1 MFNFQNADIKNET
14 DSGSFSRGLN
24 YFKQGMVISLDVNE
38 INDYTI
44 SLSSEVSG
52 SGYNPYEQMILIE
65 KSYQSLDIDGQCT
78 CPVGFNCK
86 HVVASCLEYL
96 SRQKLAG
103 NATRNAA
110 SNKQA
115 NKKIDSS
122 LFWLSEFASASP
134 QKKIRGSTVTAEP
147 KNEFINYILTQ
158 SMSGTGISICL
169 LKNRILKNGGPG
181 KGRSINLD
189 DLIDNYSQPSYAQ
202 NIDIEIAQM
211 IDAQNEYTWG
221 EHEFSVSGDLGELI
235 LIKILGTG
243 RSHWLSP
250 YNPALKQG
258 ESRKLHLNWMDE
270 KNGDK
275 RLEVKLQPEASTLHG
290 YPPLYYDTTSN
301 EIGKISGADFTE
313 RQWNMLLDMP
323 PIPADTCTAF
333 SQQLLANCPG
343 SSLPPPQKIDQEQV
357 SESAIPGL
365 FLYGVVNPDN
375 GYRTHLMR
383 LRFHYGEYEVRAIPW
398 DAVSTFIRE
407 NRYIS
412 VNRDLISERKATSR
426 LTDADFLL
434 THDAEQEDILF
445 LPSSGEGRMAL
456 VSRWQHLLHEILPQL
471 TEEGWEIEIDPSF
484 QLEFLQADNWDVE
497 IESDAGNDWF
507 DLRFDLEVDGQ
518 KIPLLPL
525 IANVLSMYEPDNLPE
540 MITLP
545 MNTVIGN
552 NKYLQIPS
560 ERIRPIFKTL
570 YELFNTE
577 SLDENGNLR
586 LSRFDATRLAELED
600 SLSNELNWRGGAA
613 MRKLGRKLKNFKG
626 IRKVAP
632 PRGLKATLR
641 DYQQQ
646 GLNWLQ
652 FLREYEFNGILA
664 DDMGLGKTVQT
675 LTHLLKE
682 KERKRLDKPSLILAP
697 TSLMSNWRREAEQF
711 TPQLKVLVLQGAD
724 RKQHF
729 DKIKDHDLILSTY
742 PLLARDQETLL
753 AHEYYY
759 FILDEA
765 QVIKNPKAKAAR
777 AAREVKAQHRLCLT
791 GTPMENHLGELWAL
805 FDFLMPGC
813 LGQQKAFNQN
823 FRKPI
828 EKHGDDEQRERLV
841 NRISP
846 FMLRRSKTE
855 VVKELPKKTEII
867 RSVALDKK
875 QAALYESIRLSM
887 EKKVRDA
894 IKQKGLARSHITIL
908 DALLKLRQTCCDPRL
923 LSLEQAKK
931 VKSSAKMEMLME
943 MLPEML
949 EEGRRILLF
958 SQFTKMLAIIEQQL
972 RERDISYT
980 KLTGKTI
987 NREKVIDEFKEGK
1000 ANVFL
1005 ISLKAGGVGLN
1016 LTEADTVI
1024 HYDPWWNPAVENQA
1038 TDRAHRIGQN
1048 KAVFV
1053 YKLIT
1058 ENTLEEKILLMQARK
1073 QALADGVYNKKNTGK
1088 DYKLTADDLQELF
1101 SPLGS

>member
-1 MFNFQNADIKNET
+1 MLNFKHIDIKHET
-14 DSGSFSRGLN
+14 DSESYSHGLKH
-24 YFKQGMVISLDVNE
+24 FKQNMVSSLSINE
-38 INDYTI
+38 INDYTV
-44 SLSSEVSG
+44 SLYSEVNDGESR
-52 SGYNPYEQMILIE
+52 PYEQMILIE
-65 KSYQSLDIDGQCT
+65 QSYQGIDIDGQCT
-78 CPVGFNCK
+78 CTEGFNCK

-96 SRQKLAG
+96 SRSIPENKMKKGALDSQTLSTSMFWL
-103 NATRNAA
+103 NEFTDA
-110 SNKQA
+110 SSTS
-115 NKKIDSS
+115 KKI
-122 LFWLSEFASASP
+122 L
-134 QKKIRGSTVTAEP
+134 GSTPTP
-147 KNEFINYILTQ
+147 DTTNEFISYVLSESGSALTV
-158 SMSGTGISICL
+158 
-169 LKNRILKNGGPG
+169 RILKNRTLKNGNPG
-181 KGRSINLD
+181 KGRLISLGSIV
-189 DLIDNYSQPSYAQ
+189 DNYYPVQHIQPV
-202 NIDIEIAQM
+202 DVEIAQI

-221 EHEFSVSGDLGELI
+221 DHTLSIEGDLGELS
-235 LIKILGTG
+235 LKKILSTG
-243 RSHWLSP
+243 RSHWLSTA
-250 YNPALKQG
+250 NPALKLGQP
-258 ESRKLHLNWMDE
+258 RKLHLNWEDE
-270 KNGDK
+270 KSGDK
-275 RLEVKLQPEASTLHG
+275 RLEIKLQPPASTLNL
-290 YPPLYYDTTSN
+290 YPPLYFDTARY
-301 EIGKISGADFTE
+301 EIGSITGADFSQ

-323 PIPADTCTAF
+323 PIPTDACEEF
-333 SQQLLANCPG
+333 SLHLLANCPG
-343 SSLPPPQKIDQEQV
+343 TPLPPPQAIDQQQV
-357 SESAIPGL
+357 SEPAIPAL
-365 FLYGVVNPDN
+365 FLYGDVNPDN
-375 GYRTHLMR
+375 GYRAHFMR
-383 LRFHYGEYEVRAIPW
+383 LQFGYGQYQIP
-398 DAVSTFIRE
+398 ALPETQMITLIE
-407 NRYIS
+407 NNQYIS
-412 VNRDLISERKATSR
+412 INRDRVAEKQAAER
-426 LTDADFLL
+426 LTSEGFLSV
-434 THDAEQEDILF
+434 HSAEQDELLF
-445 LPSSGEGRMAL
+445 LPSSGEGRIAL
-456 VSRWQHLLHEILPQL
+456 VNCWQHFLHETLPQL
-471 TEEGWEIEIDPSF
+471 EAEGWKIEKDASF
-484 QLEFLQADNWDVE
+484 ELEFLQADYWDVD
-497 IESDAGNDWF
+497 IESDNDWF
-507 DLRFDLEVDGQ
+507 DLRFDLEVEGQ

-525 IANVLSMYEPDNLPE
+525 IASVLNMYELDDLPE

-545 MNTVIGN
+545 MDSVVGN
-552 NKYLQIPS
+552 NKYLQIPTD
-560 ERIRPIFKTL
+560 RIRPIFKTL
-570 YELFNTE
+570 YELYNTE
-577 SLDENGNLR
+577 SLNEDGSLR

-600 SLSNELNWRGGAA
+600 SCSNELNWHGGNA
-613 MRKLGRKLKNFKG
+613 MRKLGRKLKTFKG
-626 IRKVAP
+626 IRNVAP

-682 KERKRLDKPSLILAP
+682 KERKRLNKPCLILAP

-711 TPQLKVLVLQGAD
+711 TPRLKVLVLQGAD
-724 RKQHF
+724 RREHF
-729 DKIKDHDLILSTY
+729 DKIQDHDLILSTY

-765 QVIKNPKAKAAR
+765 QVIKNPKSKAAR
-777 AAREVKAQHRLCLT
+777 AAREVKAEHRLCLT

-813 LGQQKAFNQN
+813 LGEQKVFNQN

-828 EKHGDDEQRERLV
+828 EKHGDNEQRERLV

-846 FMLRRSKTE
+846 FMLRRSKSE

-908 DALLKLRQTCCDPRL
+908 DALLKLRQTCCDPKL

-949 EEGRRILLF
+949 EEGRRVLLF
-958 SQFTKMLAIIEQQL
+958 SQFTKMLAIIEEQL
-972 RERDISYT
+972 KKRNINYT
-980 KLTGKTI
+980 KLTGSTTD
-987 NREKVIDEFKEGK
+987 REKVIDEFKQGK
-1000 ANVFL
+1000 ADVFL

-1073 QALADGVYNKKNTGK
+1073 QALADGVYSKKNATK
-1088 DYKLTADDLQELF
+1088 DFKLTADDLQELF
-1101 SPLGS
+1101 APLNNKK